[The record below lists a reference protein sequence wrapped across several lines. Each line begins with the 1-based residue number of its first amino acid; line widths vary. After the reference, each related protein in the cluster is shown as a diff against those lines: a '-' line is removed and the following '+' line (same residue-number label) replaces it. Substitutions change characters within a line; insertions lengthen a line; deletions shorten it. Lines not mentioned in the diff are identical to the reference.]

1 MEIKNEK
8 LRVSDSIGEI
18 SLEIYE
24 PVSPRLMMSF
34 AHGAGAGMQHRFMTA
49 LSKALVDVGIGTVR
63 FNFPY
68 MENGKRRPDV
78 AAVAEKTVGAVLH
91 RMRAMYPGVPLF
103 CSGKSFG
110 GRMTSHYLSKQ
121 KVEGVR
127 GIIFYGFPLHPAGAP
142 ATTRAEH
149 LSQIELPM
157 LFLQGTKDTLAEK
170 ELIEGVC
177 ANLKTATLD
186 QIEGADHGFMI
197 SKKERIDI
205 LVERTDL
212 WIKEHFKL

>member
-1 MEIKNEK
+1 MEIKHEK
-8 LRVSDSIGEI
+8 LKVSDSIGEI

-24 PVSPRLMMSF
+24 PGSPRLMMSL

-49 LSKALVDVGIGTVR
+49 LSGALAEINIGTVR

-78 AAVAEKTVGAVLH
+78 APVAEKTVSAVLH
-91 RMRAMYPGVPLF
+91 HMQTRYRDLPLIG
-103 CSGKSFG
+103 SGKSFG
-110 GRMTSHYLSKQ
+110 GRMTSQYLSKQ
-121 KVEGVR
+121 KVEGLR
-127 GIIFYGFPLHPAGAP
+127 AIIFYGFPLHPAGAP
-142 ATTRAEH
+142 ATTRGEH
-149 LSQIELPM
+149 LNQIELPM

-205 LVERTDL
+205 LVARTDH
-212 WIKEHFKL
+212 WIKTQFKL